1 MNPEQI
7 RELRK
12 SMSLTQQQ
20 FAELLGVSFVT
31 LNRWENGQSKP
42 SAMGLS
48 KLRGL
53 ARRGSAMAIPAAES
67 ARIPVA
73 APADEHRLDFLGDAN
88 ALRVL
93 VEGERL
99 SYGHLFNPAFA
110 TEISEIDPL
119 PHQRIAVYERML
131 PQSRL
136 RYLLADDAGAG
147 KTIMTGLYVR
157 ESLTRRTI
165 RRVLVV
171 APAGLVGNWYRELRN
186 LFQLRFNIVTGSDAK
201 EGNPFVGPQ
210 TDLVVVSV
218 DSLCSARLFNC
229 LRDPAVAPY
238 DLVVFDEAHKLSASR
253 DPDGTFRSTGRY
265 RLAEAIAGVPELPD
279 DWKMPWAA
287 HHLLL
292 LTATPHMG
300 KEFPYYCLWRLLEPE
315 LFSTETAFAQLL
327 PSPASGR
334 GAGGE
339 GLRNRHFIRRV
350 KEEMVDLHGRPLY
363 PERLCD
369 TVSYELTQG
378 EVSEQALYDQTTAYI
393 RHYYNQARLLN
404 RQAARFAMT
413 IFQRRLA
420 SSTWAL
426 LRSFRNRLDK
436 LDRLIDDIQSGRIP
450 EEQLRAQQQ
459 RLDRQVR
466 EGKLVDVLAA
476 KTADEETVTDGEEEH
491 EETEAEALGA
501 FVATSLAELIDERQK
516 VLELIGLAEA
526 VHASGHESKFDRM
539 SALLRAPQYRDHK
552 VIIYTEHKDTLEF
565 LMRRLEGMGYA
576 GQVAFIHGGL
586 NFEQRDAQVEHFRR
600 PHTLSPIHL
609 PREEGLLLPSPASG
623 GGVGREG
630 ARFFVGTDAAAEG
643 INLQFCWILINYD
656 IPWNP
661 GRLEQRMGRIHRY
674 GQKHDKVVIINLVAG
689 KTREGRVVKTLL
701 DKLEEIRKQLG
712 SDKVFDVVGRI
723 FEGMSLTEY
732 IQHAVDSED
741 EADHKAIELA
751 GELTVEQ
758 IRAIEA
764 REDSLYGKGGEVKA
778 ALPQLQEALAIEE
791 MRRLLPGYVRRYLEH
806 AAPLIGVDLVGD
818 LDGQFFLRP
827 RRRGVVESLMSLLET
842 YPESARNRFTV
853 YRPSDSRDAIFLHPG
868 EPVFERLSS
877 LAIDHSRSAGKRGAI
892 FTDVSATA
900 PYLFHVAWVSVIRA
914 VDPGFPAFHT
924 EEVVEQRLV
933 GIKQYGDGRMVEA
946 PVEHQLLLKPAA
958 KANPGSVVFL
968 AQSDT
973 WRLAAEQHIKT
984 DLLGKLAELQQLA
997 AQERLVETEDHL
1009 VRAYDYQESEL
1020 ASARKRYT
1028 EKAREGNRSAQAEL
1042 ERIKEQQRSIK
1053 DRRALAIQHTR
1064 REVDLIQRGVVEIVA
1079 TALVQTSQDPEDVK
1093 ARDAEVERI
1102 AMEVAIAHDAAQGAD
1117 VRDVSTPE
1125 KARLAGLSDYP
1136 GFDLLSKRTGEERGI
1151 EVKGR
1156 VGTGEI
1162 ELTENEWAR
1171 ACNLRNRYWLYVVF
1185 DCGSGSPRLFKVQD
1199 PFVRLIARSRGSA
1212 VIGYADIVRS
1222 AEAAG

>member
-1 MNPEQI
+1 MKPEQI
-7 RELRK
+7 RDLRK

-53 ARRGSAMAIPAAES
+53 ARRGSGVVAPAADAAPMS
-67 ARIPVA
+67 AA
-73 APADEHRLDFLGDAN
+73 APAEEHRLDFLGDAN

-171 APAGLVGNWYRELRN
+171 APAGLVGNWYRELHN
-186 LFQLRFNIVTGSDAK
+186 LFQLQFNIVTGSDAK
-201 EGNPFVGPQ
+201 DGNPFVGPQ
-210 TDLVVVSV
+210 SDLVVVSV
-218 DSLCSARLFNC
+218 DSLRSARLFNC

-238 DLVVFDEAHKLSASR
+238 DLVVFDEAHKLSANR
-253 DPDGTFRSTGRY
+253 DPDGTFRPTDRY
-265 RLAEAIAGVPELPD
+265 RLAEAIAGVRELPD

-315 LFSTETAFAQLL
+315 LFSTETAFARF
-327 PSPASGR
+327 PRES
-334 GAGGE
+334 
-339 GLRNRHFIRRV
+339 RNRHFIRRI

-363 PERLCD
+363 AERLCD

-378 EVSEQALYDQTTAYI
+378 DISEQALYDQTTAYI

-413 IFQRRLA
+413 VFQRRLA

-426 LRSFRNRLDK
+426 LCSFRNRLGK

-450 EEQLRAQQQ
+450 EEELRAQQQ
-459 RLDRQVR
+459 RLDRKVR

-552 VIIYTEHKDTLEF
+552 VIIYTEHKDTLNF

-586 NFEQRDAQVEHFRR
+586 NFEQRDAQVEQFRR
-600 PHTLSPIHL
+600 THNGEH
-609 PREEGLLLPSPASG
+609 G
-623 GGVGREG
+623 G

-661 GRLEQRMGRIHRY
+661 ARLEQRMGRIHRY
-674 GQKHDKVVIINLVAG
+674 GQKRDKVAIINLVAG

-732 IQHAVDSED
+732 IQRAVESED
-741 EADHKAIELA
+741 EADREAMELA

-764 REDSLYGKGGEVKA
+764 REESIYGKGGEVKA

-853 YRPSDSRDAIFLHPG
+853 YRPGDPRDAICLHPG

-877 LAIDHSRSAGKRGAI
+877 LAIEHSRSAGKRGAI

-900 PYLFHVAWVSVIRA
+900 PYLFHVARVSVIRA

-924 EEVVEQRLV
+924 EEVVEQRLS
-933 GIKQYGDGRMVEA
+933 GIKQYADGRMVEA

-1042 ERIKEQQRSIK
+1042 DRIKDQQRSIK
-1053 DRRALAIQHTR
+1053 ERRALAIQQAR
-1064 REVDLIQRGVVEIVA
+1064 REVELIQPGAVEIIA
-1079 TALVQTSQDPEDVK
+1079 TALVQPSQDPEDVK

-1117 VRDVSTPE
+1117 VKDVSTPE

-1136 GFDLLSKRTGEERGI
+1136 GFDLLSKRPGEERGI

-1185 DCGSGSPRLFKVQD
+1185 DCGSASPRLFKVQD
-1199 PFVRLIARSRGSA
+1199 PFGRLIAKSRSSV
-1212 VIGYADIVRS
+1212 VIGYSEIVRS
-1222 AEAAG
+1222 ASE

>member
-1 MNPEQI
+1 MQANQI
-7 RELRK
+7 RDLRK
-12 SMSLTQQQ
+12 RMDLTQQQ
-20 FAELLGVSFVT
+20 FAGLLGVSFVT

-42 SAMGLS
+42 SAMGLA
-48 KLRGL
+48 KLQQISVGESGP
-53 ARRGSAMAIPAAES
+53 ASDRRAASREV
-67 ARIPVA
+67 PV
-73 APADEHRLDFLGDAN
+73 DQGELVRLDFLGDAN

-171 APAGLVGNWYRELRN
+171 APAGLVGNWYRELHN
-186 LFQLRFNIVTGSDAK
+186 LFQLQFNIVTGSDAK
-201 EGNPFVGPQ
+201 DGNPFVGPQ
-210 TDLVVVSV
+210 SDLVVVSV
-218 DSLCSARLFNC
+218 DSLRSARLFNC
-229 LRDPAVAPY
+229 LRDPTVAPY
-238 DLVVFDEAHKLSASR
+238 DLVIFDEAHKLSANR
-253 DPDGTFRSTGRY
+253 DPDGTFRPTDRY
-265 RLAEAIAGVPELPD
+265 RLAEAIAGVRELPD

-315 LFSTETAFAQLL
+315 LFSTETAFARF
-327 PSPASGR
+327 PCES
-334 GAGGE
+334 
-339 GLRNRHFIRRV
+339 RNRHFIRRV

-378 EVSEQALYDQTTAYI
+378 EVSEQALYDQTTSYI

-413 IFQRRLA
+413 VFQRRLA

-426 LRSFRNRLDK
+426 LCSFRNRLGK

-450 EEQLRAQQQ
+450 EDELRAQQQ
-459 RLDRQVR
+459 RLDRKVR

-501 FVATSLAELIDERQK
+501 FVATSLAELLDERQK

-526 VHASGHESKFDRM
+526 VHSSGHESKFDRM

-552 VIIYTEHKDTLEF
+552 VIIYTEHKDTLNF
-565 LMRRLEGMGYA
+565 LTRRLEGMGYA

-586 NFEQRDAQVEHFRR
+586 NFEQRDAQVEQFRR
-600 PHTLSPIHL
+600 PHN
-609 PREEGLLLPSPASG
+609 REHG
-623 GGVGREG
+623 GD
-630 ARFFVGTDAAAEG
+630 RFFVGTDAAAEG

-661 GRLEQRMGRIHRY
+661 ARLEQRMGRIHRY
-674 GQKHDKVVIINLVAG
+674 GQKRDKVAILNLVAG

-701 DKLEEIRKQLG
+701 DKLEDIRKQLG
-712 SDKVFDVVGRI
+712 SDKVFDVVGRV

-732 IQHAVDSED
+732 IQRAVESED
-741 EADHKAIELA
+741 EADREAMELA

-764 REDSLYGKGGEVKA
+764 REESIYGRGGEVKA

-806 AAPLIGVDLVGD
+806 AAALIGVDLVGD

-877 LAIDHSRSAGKRGAI
+877 IAIDNSRSAGKRGAI

-900 PYLFHVAWVSVIRA
+900 PYLFHVARVSVMRA

-933 GIKQYGDGRMVEA
+933 GVKQYADGRMIEA

-968 AQSDT
+968 AQSDI
-973 WRLAAEQHIKT
+973 WRLAGEQHIKT
-984 DLLGKLAELQQLA
+984 ELLGKLAELQQLA
-997 AQERLVETEDHL
+997 ARDRLVETEDHL
-1009 VRAYDYQESEL
+1009 VRAYDYHESEL
-1020 ASARKRYT
+1020 AAARKRYT
-1028 EKAREGNRSAQAEL
+1028 EKARDGNRSAQAEL

-1053 DRRALAIQHTR
+1053 ERRALAIQQVR
-1064 REVDLIQRGVVEIVA
+1064 REVELIQPGAVEIIA
-1079 TALVQTSQDPEDVK
+1079 TALVQPSQDPEDVK

-1117 VRDVSTPE
+1117 VRDVSTPD

-1136 GFDLLSKRTGEERGI
+1136 GFDLLSKRPNDERGI

-1185 DCGSGSPRLFKVQD
+1185 DCGSASPRLFKVQD
-1199 PFVRLIARSRGSA
+1199 PFVKLLVRQKGS
-1212 VIGYADIVRS
+1212 VVVSDQDIVRVS
-1222 AEAAG
+1222 EG

>member
-1 MNPEQI
+1 MKPEQI
-7 RELRK
+7 RNLRK

-53 ARRGSAMAIPAAES
+53 DRRGSG
-67 ARIPVA
+67 VA
-73 APADEHRLDFLGDAN
+73 APAAEAASISAAAPAEEHRLDFLGDAN

-171 APAGLVGNWYRELRN
+171 APAGLVGNWYRELHN
-186 LFQLRFNIVTGSDAK
+186 LFQLQFNIVTGSDAK
-201 EGNPFVGPQ
+201 DGNPFVGPQ
-210 TDLVVVSV
+210 SDLVVVSV
-218 DSLCSARLFNC
+218 DSLRSARLFNC
-229 LRDPAVAPY
+229 LRDPTVAPY
-238 DLVVFDEAHKLSASR
+238 DLVVFDEAHKLSANR
-253 DPDGTFRSTGRY
+253 DPDGTFRPTDRY
-265 RLAEAIAGVPELPD
+265 RLAEAIAGVRELPD

-315 LFSTETAFAQLL
+315 LFSTETAFARF
-327 PSPASGR
+327 PRES
-334 GAGGE
+334 
-339 GLRNRHFIRRV
+339 RNRHFIRRV

-378 EVSEQALYDQTTAYI
+378 EVSEQALYDLTTSYI

-413 IFQRRLA
+413 VFQRRLA

-426 LRSFRNRLDK
+426 LCSFRNRLSK

-450 EEQLRAQQQ
+450 EEELRAQQQ
-459 RLDRQVR
+459 RLDRKVR

-476 KTADEETVTDGEEEH
+476 KTADEETVTGGEEEH

-501 FVATSLAELIDERQK
+501 FVATSLAELMDERQK

-526 VHASGHESKFDRM
+526 VHTSGHESKFDRM

-552 VIIYTEHKDTLEF
+552 VIIYTEHKDTLNF

-586 NFEQRDAQVEHFRR
+586 NFEQRDAQVEQFRR
-600 PHTLSPIHL
+600 PHNGEH
-609 PREEGLLLPSPASG
+609 G
-623 GGVGREG
+623 G

-661 GRLEQRMGRIHRY
+661 ARLEQRMGRIHRY
-674 GQKHDKVVIINLVAG
+674 GQKRDKVAILNLVAG

-732 IQHAVDSED
+732 IQRAVESED
-741 EADHKAIELA
+741 EADREAMELA

-764 REDSLYGKGGEVKA
+764 REESIYGRGGEVKT

-853 YRPSDSRDAIFLHPG
+853 YRPCDSRDAIFLHPG

-877 LAIDHSRSAGKRGAI
+877 IAIDNSRSAGKRGAI

-900 PYLFHVAWVSVIRA
+900 PYLFHVARVSVMRA

-933 GIKQYGDGRMVEA
+933 GVKQYADGRMIEA

-973 WRLAAEQHIKT
+973 WRLAGEQHIKT
-984 DLLGKLAELQQLA
+984 ELLGKLAELQQLA
-997 AQERLVETEDHL
+997 ARGRLVETEDHL

-1020 ASARKRYT
+1020 AAARKRYT
-1028 EKAREGNRSAQAEL
+1028 EKAREGNRSAQTEL

-1053 DRRALAIQHTR
+1053 ERRALAIRQTR
-1064 REVDLIQRGVVEIVA
+1064 REVDLIQPGAVEIIA
-1079 TALVQTSQDPEDVK
+1079 TALVQPSQDPEDVT

-1117 VRDVSTPE
+1117 VKDVSTPE

-1136 GFDLLSKRTGEERGI
+1136 GFDLLSKRPNDERGI

-1156 VGTGEI
+1156 VGTGAI

-1185 DCGSGSPRLFKVQD
+1185 DCGTASPRLFKVQD
-1199 PFVRLIARSRGSA
+1199 PFGRLIAKSRGSV
-1212 VIGYADIVRS
+1212 VIGYSEIVRS
-1222 AEAAG
+1222 ASE

>member
-1 MNPEQI
+1 MKPEQI
-7 RELRK
+7 RDLRK

-48 KLRGL
+48 KLREL
-53 ARRGSAMAIPAAES
+53 ARRGSGVTTVATVES
-67 ARIPVA
+67 GSVSVTASDGVP
-73 APADEHRLDFLGDAN
+73 RLDFLGDAN

-171 APAGLVGNWYRELRN
+171 APAGLVGNWYRELHN
-186 LFQLRFNIVTGSDAK
+186 LFQLQFNIVTGSDAK
-201 EGNPFVGPQ
+201 DGNPFVGPQ
-210 TDLVVVSV
+210 SDLVVVSV
-218 DSLCSARLFNC
+218 DSLRSARLFNC

-238 DLVVFDEAHKLSASR
+238 DLVVFDEAHKLSANR
-253 DPDGTFRSTGRY
+253 DPDGTFRPTDRY
-265 RLAEAIAGVPELPD
+265 RLAEAIAGVRELPD

-315 LFSTETAFAQLL
+315 LFSTETAFARF
-327 PSPASGR
+327 PRES
-334 GAGGE
+334 
-339 GLRNRHFIRRV
+339 RNRHFIRRV

-363 PERLCD
+363 AERLCD

-378 EVSEQALYDQTTAYI
+378 DISEQALYDQTTAYI

-413 IFQRRLA
+413 VFQRRLA

-426 LRSFRNRLDK
+426 LCSFRNRLGK

-450 EEQLRAQQQ
+450 EEELRAQQQ
-459 RLDRQVR
+459 RLDRKVR

-586 NFEQRDAQVEHFRR
+586 NFEQRDAQVEHFRQT
-600 PHTLSPIHL
+600 HNGEH
-609 PREEGLLLPSPASG
+609 G
-623 GGVGREG
+623 G

-661 GRLEQRMGRIHRY
+661 ARLEQRMGRIHRY
-674 GQKHDKVVIINLVAG
+674 GQKRDKVAILNLVAG

-732 IQHAVDSED
+732 IQRAVESED
-741 EADHKAIELA
+741 EADREAIELA

-758 IRAIEA
+758 IRAIAA
-764 REDSLYGKGGEVKA
+764 REEIIYGKGGEVKA

-827 RRRGVVESLMSLLET
+827 RRRGVVESLLSLLET

-853 YRPSDSRDAIFLHPG
+853 YRPGDPRDAIFLHPG

-877 LAIDHSRSAGKRGAI
+877 LAIEHSRSAGKRGAI

-900 PYLFHVAWVSVIRA
+900 PYLFHVARVSVIRA

-933 GIKQYGDGRMVEA
+933 GIKQYADGRMVEA

-984 DLLGKLAELQQLA
+984 DLLGKLAELQRLGA
-997 AQERLVETEDHL
+997 RERLVETEDHL

-1020 ASARKRYT
+1020 AAARKRYT

-1042 ERIKEQQRSIK
+1042 ERIKGQQRSIK
-1053 DRRALAIQHTR
+1053 ERRALAIQQAR
-1064 REVDLIQRGVVEIVA
+1064 REVELIQPGAVEIIA
-1079 TALVQTSQDPEDVK
+1079 TALVQPSQDPEDIK

-1136 GFDLLSKRTGEERGI
+1136 GFDLLSKRPGEERGI

-1185 DCGSGSPRLFKVQD
+1185 DCGSASPRLFKVQD
-1199 PFVRLIARSRGSA
+1199 PFVKLLVRQKGS
-1212 VIGYADIVRS
+1212 VVVSDRDIVRV
-1222 AEAAG
+1222 AEG

>member
-1 MNPEQI
+1 MKPEQI
-7 RELRK
+7 RDLRK

-42 SAMGLS
+42 SAMGLE

-53 ARRGSAMAIPAAES
+53 ARRGSG
-67 ARIPVA
+67 VA
-73 APADEHRLDFLGDAN
+73 APAVEPALMPAAASTEEHRLDFLGDAN

-186 LFQLRFNIVTGSDAK
+186 LFQLQFNIVTGSDARD
-201 EGNPFVGPQ
+201 GNPFVGPQ
-210 TDLVVVSV
+210 SDLVVASV
-218 DSLCSARLFNC
+218 DSLRGARLFNC

-238 DLVVFDEAHKLSASR
+238 DLVVFDEAHKLSANR
-253 DPDGTFRSTGRY
+253 DPDGTFRPTDRY
-265 RLAEAIAGVPELPD
+265 RLAEAIAGVRELPD

-315 LFSTETAFAQLL
+315 LFSTETAFVRF
-327 PSPASGR
+327 PRESRSR
-334 GAGGE
+334 Y
-339 GLRNRHFIRRV
+339 FIRRV

-363 PERLCD
+363 AERLCD

-378 EVSEQALYDQTTAYI
+378 DISEQALYDQTTAYI

-413 IFQRRLA
+413 VFQRRLA

-426 LRSFRNRLDK
+426 LCSFRNRLAK

-450 EEQLRAQQQ
+450 EEELRAQQQ
-459 RLDRQVR
+459 RLDRKVR

-476 KTADEETVTDGEEEH
+476 KTADEETVTDGAEEH
-491 EETEAEALGA
+491 EQTEAEALGA
-501 FVATSLAELIDERQK
+501 FVATSLAELLDERQR

-586 NFEQRDAQVEHFRR
+586 NFEQRDAQVEQFRR
-600 PHTLSPIHL
+600 PHNGEH
-609 PREEGLLLPSPASG
+609 G
-623 GGVGREG
+623 G

-661 GRLEQRMGRIHRY
+661 ARLEQRMGRIHRY
-674 GQKHDKVVIINLVAG
+674 GQKRDKVAIINLVAG
-689 KTREGRVVKTLL
+689 KTREGRVIKTLL

-723 FEGMSLTEY
+723 FEGMSLTDY
-732 IQHAVDSED
+732 IQRAVESED
-741 EADHKAIELA
+741 EADREAMELA

-758 IRAIEA
+758 IRALEA
-764 REDSLYGKGGEVKA
+764 REESIYGEGGEVKA
-778 ALPQLQEALAIEE
+778 ALPQLREALAIEE

-818 LDGQFFLRP
+818 LDAQFFLRP
-827 RRRGVVESLMSLLET
+827 RRRGVVESLMSVLET

-853 YRPSDSRDAIFLHPG
+853 YRPSDPRDAIFLHPG

-877 LAIDHSRSAGKRGAI
+877 LAIEHSRGAGKRGAI

-900 PYLFHVAWVSVIRA
+900 PYLFHVARVSVIRA

-933 GIKQYGDGRMVEA
+933 GIKQYADGRMVDA

-968 AQSDT
+968 AHSDT
-973 WRLAAEQHIKT
+973 WRLAAEQHIRT

-997 AQERLVETEDHL
+997 ARARLVETEDHL

-1020 ASARKRYT
+1020 AAARKRYT
-1028 EKAREGNRSAQAEL
+1028 EKARDGNRAAQIEL
-1042 ERIKEQQRSIK
+1042 ERIKEQQRGIK
-1053 DRRALAIQHTR
+1053 ERRAQALAQTR
-1064 REVDLIQRGVVEIVA
+1064 REVELIQPGAVEILA
-1079 TALVQTSQDPEDVK
+1079 TALVQPSQDPEDIK

-1102 AMEVAIAHDAAQGAD
+1102 AMELAIAHDAAQGAD

-1136 GFDLLSKRTGEERGI
+1136 GFDLLSKRPNDERGI

-1171 ACNLRNRYWLYVVF
+1171 ACNLRSRYWLYVVF
-1185 DCGSGSPRLFKVQD
+1185 DCGSAQPRLFKVQD
-1199 PFVRLIARSRGSA
+1199 PFGRLIAKSRGSV
-1212 VIGYADIVRS
+1212 VIGYSEIVTA
-1222 AEAAG
+1222 AEAAV

>member
-1 MNPEQI
+1 MKAEQI

-12 SMSLTQQQ
+12 SMGLTQQQ

-31 LNRWENGQSKP
+31 LNRWENGQFKP
-42 SAMGLS
+42 SAMALS
-48 KLRGL
+48 KLQAL
-53 ARRGSAMAIPAAES
+53 ARRGEVPTMAAAGAPVPASATIE
-67 ARIPVA
+67 
-73 APADEHRLDFLGDAN
+73 ENRLDFLGDAN

-110 TEISEIDPL
+110 AEISEIDPL

-131 PQSRL
+131 CQTRL
-136 RYLLADDAGAG
+136 RFLLADDAGAG

-186 LFQLRFNIVTGSDAK
+186 LFQLQFNIVVGSDAR
-201 EGNPFVGPQ
+201 ERNPFVGPQ
-210 TDLVVVSV
+210 SDLIVVSV
-218 DSLCSARLFNC
+218 DSLRSARLFNN
-229 LRDPAVAPY
+229 LRDPTVVPY
-238 DLVVFDEAHKLSASR
+238 DLVVFDEAHKLSANR
-253 DPDGTFRSTGRY
+253 DPDGTFRPTDRY
-265 RLAEAIAGVPELPD
+265 RLAEAIAGVRELPD

-300 KEFPYYCLWRLLEPE
+300 KDFPYYCLWRLLEPE
-315 LFSTETAFAQLL
+315 LFSTETAFARF
-327 PSPASGR
+327 PRESRSR
-334 GAGGE
+334 Y
-339 GLRNRHFIRRV
+339 FIRRV
-350 KEEMVDLHGRPLY
+350 KEEMVDLRGRPLY
-363 PERLCD
+363 PERLCN

-378 EVSEQALYDQTTAYI
+378 DVSEQALYDQTTAYI

-413 IFQRRLA
+413 VFQRRLA

-426 LRSFRNRLDK
+426 LCSFRNRLDK

-450 EEQLRAQQQ
+450 EEELRAQQQ
-459 RLDRQVR
+459 RIDRKMR
-466 EGKLVDVLAA
+466 EGRLMDVLAA
-476 KTADEETVTDGEEEH
+476 KTADEESVTDGAEEH

-501 FVATSLAELIDERQK
+501 FVATSLAELLAERQK

-526 VHASGHESKFDRM
+526 VHASGRESKFDRM
-539 SALLRAPQYRDHK
+539 SALLRAAEYRDHK

-586 NFEQRDAQVEHFRR
+586 NFEQRDAQVEQFRR
-600 PHTLSPIHL
+600 PHNGE
-609 PREEGLLLPSPASG
+609 RG
-623 GGVGREG
+623 G

-656 IPWNP
+656 VPWNP
-661 GRLEQRMGRIHRY
+661 ARLEQRMGRIHRY
-674 GQKHDKVVIINLVAG
+674 GQKRDKVAIINLVAG
-689 KTREGRVVKTLL
+689 KTREGRVIKTLL

-723 FEGMSLTEY
+723 FEGISLTEY
-732 IQHAVDSED
+732 IQRAVESDD
-741 EADHKAIELA
+741 EADRKALEIA
-751 GELTVEQ
+751 GELTAEQ
-758 IRAIEA
+758 IRALEA
-764 REDSLYGKGGEVKA
+764 REERIYGKGGEVKA

-806 AAPLIGVDLVGD
+806 AAPLIGVDLVGN

-827 RRRGVVESLMSLLET
+827 RRRGVLESLISLLEA

-853 YRPSDSRDAIFLHPG
+853 YRPPDSRDAIFLHPG
-868 EPVFERLSS
+868 EPVFERLSA
-877 LAIDHSRSAGKRGAI
+877 LAIEQSRNAGKRGAI
-892 FTDVSATA
+892 FTDASGTA
-900 PYLFHVAWVSVIRA
+900 PYLFHVARVTVVRA

-924 EEVVEQRLV
+924 EDVIEQRLV
-933 GIKQYGDGRMVEA
+933 GLKQYADGRMLEA
-946 PVEHQLLLKPAA
+946 PVEQLLLLKPTA
-958 KANPGSVVFL
+958 KAAPSSVVFL
-968 AQSDT
+968 ASSET
-973 WRLAAEQHIKT
+973 WRLAAEQHIST
-984 DLLGKLAELQQLA
+984 ELLGKLAELQQLA
-997 AQERLVETEDHL
+997 ARERLVETEDHL

-1020 ASARKRYT
+1020 AAARKRYT
-1028 EKAREGNRSAQAEL
+1028 EKAREGNRAAQVEL
-1042 ERIKEQQRSIK
+1042 ERIKEQQK
-1053 DRRALAIQHTR
+1053 TVTERRAVAIQQAR
-1064 REVDLIQRGVVEIVA
+1064 REAQLIQAGKVEIIA
-1079 TALVQTSQDPEDVK
+1079 TALVQPSQDLEDIK
-1093 ARDAEVERI
+1093 ARDTAVERI

-1136 GFDLLSKRTGEERGI
+1136 GFDLLSKRSNDERGI

-1185 DCGSGSPRLFKVQD
+1185 DCGSAQPRLFKVQD
-1199 PFVRLIARSRGSA
+1199 PFGKLIAKSRGSV
-1212 VIGYADIVRS
+1212 VIGYSEIVRS
-1222 AEAAG
+1222 ASE

>member
-1 MNPEQI
+1 MKPDQI
-7 RELRK
+7 RDLRK
-12 SMSLTQQQ
+12 SMNLTQQQ
-20 FAELLGVSFVT
+20 FAGLLGVSFVT

-42 SAMGLS
+42 SAMGIA
-48 KLRGL
+48 KLQGL
-53 ARRGSAMAIPAAES
+53 ARHGLATVEVMEHTPSASLEETDT
-67 ARIPVA
+67 V
-73 APADEHRLDFLGDAN
+73 RLDFLGDAN

-171 APAGLVGNWYRELRN
+171 APAGLVGNWYRELHN
-186 LFQLRFNIVTGSDAK
+186 LFQLQFNIVTGSDAK
-201 EGNPFVGPQ
+201 DGNPFVGPQ
-210 TDLVVVSV
+210 SDLVVVSV
-218 DSLCSARLFNC
+218 DSLRSTRLFNC
-229 LRDPAVAPY
+229 LRDPAVAAY
-238 DLVVFDEAHKLSASR
+238 DLVVFDEAHKLSANR
-253 DPDGTFRSTGRY
+253 DPDGTFRPTDRY
-265 RLAEAIAGVPELPD
+265 RLAEAIAGVRELPD

-315 LFSTETAFAQLL
+315 LFSTETAFARF
-327 PSPASGR
+327 PRESRS
-334 GAGGE
+334 
-339 GLRNRHFIRRV
+339 RHFIRRV

-413 IFQRRLA
+413 VFQRRLA

-426 LRSFRNRLDK
+426 LCSFRNRLAK

-450 EEQLRAQQQ
+450 EEELRAQQQ
-459 RLDRQVR
+459 RLDRKVR

-565 LMRRLEGMGYA
+565 LLRRLEGMGYA

-600 PHTLSPIHL
+600 PHNGEH
-609 PREEGLLLPSPASG
+609 G
-623 GGVGREG
+623 G

-661 GRLEQRMGRIHRY
+661 ARLEQRMGRIHRY
-674 GQKHDKVVIINLVAG
+674 GQKRDKVAIINLVAG

-732 IQHAVDSED
+732 IQRAVESEN
-741 EADHKAIELA
+741 EADREALAIA

-764 REDSLYGKGGEVKA
+764 REESIYGKGGEVKA

-853 YRPSDSRDAIFLHPG
+853 YRPSDPRDAVFLHPG

-877 LAIDHSRSAGKRGAI
+877 LAIEHSRSAGKRGAI

-900 PYLFHVAWVSVIRA
+900 PYLFHVARVSVIRA

-933 GIKQYGDGRMVEA
+933 GIKQYADGRMVEA

-984 DLLGKLAELQQLA
+984 ELLGKLAELQQLA
-997 AQERLVETEDHL
+997 ARERLVETEDHL

-1020 ASARKRYT
+1020 AAARKRYT
-1028 EKAREGNRSAQAEL
+1028 EKARDGNRSAQAEL

-1053 DRRALAIQHTR
+1053 ERRALAIQQAR
-1064 REVDLIQRGVVEIVA
+1064 REVDLIQPGAVEIIA
-1079 TALVQTSQDPEDVK
+1079 TALVQPSQDPEDIK

-1136 GFDLLSKRTGEERGI
+1136 GFDLLSKRPNDERGI

-1156 VGTGEI
+1156 VGSGEI

-1185 DCGSGSPRLFKVQD
+1185 DCGSAQPRLFKVQD
-1199 PFVRLIARSRGSA
+1199 PFGRLIAKSRGSV
-1212 VIGYADIVRS
+1212 VIGYSEIVRS
-1222 AEAAG
+1222 ASE